1 MHIADKAYT
10 NIYPEIGTIPPCKAL
25 IIDDDEQF
33 VEELT
38 ELLEGLGYPTMHRP
52 TAFDG
57 LAAMALDH
65 SIGIILCDYRLP
77 DMVGLDLAREIARLY
92 AQDRPFAFILIS
104 GYANLDLALEALR
117 VGVDDFLTKPIRPG
131 EIARALRDG
140 LDVWRIRTKSIN
152 QKQESSRAN
161 GAEPLMLR
169 AGLRNPLLPSP
180 DRPELFAGKEISVGS
195 RDGFD
200 EACQDLLNL
209 LLLVN
214 RERERLLHK
223 SIFGDPAW
231 EISIELLKR
240 GLRNEAIPVSS
251 ACTASC
257 APLTTSLRWVRN
269 MEKLNLV
276 ERWND
281 PKDKRRDLIKLS
293 DDYLHELNKLLRS
306 VMRKW
311 MSGEYI

>member
-1 MHIADKAYT
+1 MQILDKSFAK
-10 NIYPEIGTIPPCKAL
+10 IYPDIVTGAPCKAL
-25 IIDDDEQF
+25 IIDDDDQF
-33 VEELT
+33 VEEIT
-38 ELLEGLGYPTMHRP
+38 ELLEGLGYPTMHRS

-57 LAAMALDH
+57 LAAMASDH
-65 SIGIILCDYRLP
+65 DIGIILCDYRLP
-77 DMVGLDLAREIARLY
+77 DMVGLDLVREISRLY
-92 AQDRPFAFILIS
+92 AQDRAFAFILIS

-117 VGVDDFLTKPIRPG
+117 VGVDDFLTKPVRPG

-140 LDVWRIRTKSIN
+140 LDVWRIRTKSVS
-152 QKQESSRAN
+152 QLHESSRTN
-161 GAEPLMLR
+161 GAEPLMLSGGAR
-169 AGLRNPLLPSP
+169 NGLPPPP
-180 DRPELFAGKEISVGS
+180 DRPELFAGKAVAVDSH
-195 RDGFD
+195 DGFN

-269 MEKLNLV
+269 MEKLSLV

-293 DDYLHELNKLLRS
+293 DDYLHELDQLLRS

-311 MSGEYI
+311 MSGDYI